1 MAKRKKRKTYFSF
14 TEDGIKYMEC
24 SVCSTPVRNI
34 SSRAVSVLCA
44 ICLSPRLFARWNP
57 MEKKQYVKTGRPAG
71 WQWMKEFVDQ
81 DGNVF
86 HKGTEVS
93 ELKGTL
99 PPTKVKPK
107 KKRKRKP
114 KKSYEKKLNTMAA
127 EYKTKQKLK
136 KETKLGIN
144 K

>member
-14 TEDGIKYMEC
+14 IEGDIKYMEC

-34 SSRAVSVLCA
+34 SEKAVSVLCA
-44 ICLSPRLFARWNP
+44 ICLAPRLFAQWNP
-57 MEKKQYVKTGRPAG
+57 MEQKQYVKTGRPAG
-71 WQWMKEFVDQ
+71 WQWMKEFVDS

-86 HKGTEVS
+86 HKGKEVLK
-93 ELKGTL
+93 LKGTL

-136 KETKLGIN
+136 KESKLGIN